1 MPEWEARGE
10 ADAEEHWPP
19 EQGAL
24 TAVKPLKGRGSPL
37 AFAQLLVHQELGGTV
52 LAGQLEPLDYLG
64 RSLLLLD
71 LLRVVAL
78 LDREL
83 VEPVDTGSYL
93 LLMLQG
99 LLKGVEWGAEGTR
112 WLVDGQELHLL
123 AAVQ

>member
-10 ADAEEHWPP
+10 ADAEKHWLP
-19 EQGAL
+19 EQGPL
-24 TAVKPLKGRGSPL
+24 T
-37 AFAQLLVHQELGGTV
+37 FAQLLVHQEQGGTV

-71 LLRVVAL
+71 LLLDEPVQQDLRRVVAL

-83 VEPVDTGSYL
+83 VEPVDAGSYL